1 MTWFSGNLG
10 FDLIWIFTLG
20 AALWFLYTAV
30 FWTLEL
36 LPLGDDRR
44 VTLSRV
50 KPLVG
55 LLGALV
61 FALFSAHA
69 LFSRYEGILPI
80 ALLLVLVGFFLG
92 SRNLVRDFFSGVAL
106 RAEQSC
112 RIGDHIRVGTTHG
125 RVTDLGPRAIALVT
139 PEGDRAL
146 IPYSQATLQH
156 IIRTRA
162 TESSASRT
170 FLIESLGD
178 QSFSAIC
185 STIEKA
191 ALFQHWASVARP
203 PEVQAK
209 PGGQIEVTVFALAQT
224 HTADVELAVRK
235 AVERSSTT

>member
-10 FDLIWIFTLG
+10 FDLIWIFVLG
-20 AALWFLYTAV
+20 AGLWFLHAAV

-44 VTLSRV
+44 ALLGRV
-50 KPLVG
+50 KPLAG
-55 LLGALV
+55 LLVALV

-69 LFSRYEGILPI
+69 LFSRYEGILPL

-112 RIGDHIRVGTTHG
+112 QVGDHIRVGTTQG
-125 RVTDLGPRAIALVT
+125 RVTELGPRAIALVT
-139 PEGDRAL
+139 PEGDHAL
-146 IPYSQATLQH
+146 IPYSQATLQP

-162 TESSASRT
+162 AESSASRT
-170 FLIESLGD
+170 FIVEPPPD
-178 QSFSAIC
+178 QSFSSVCTI
-185 STIEKA
+185 IEKA
-191 ALFQHWASVARP
+191 ALLQHWASVARP

-235 AVERSSTT
+235 AVERSSTP